1 MMMTFLLRPRKV
13 QIISN
18 GPSTSTPSLA
28 SILEAPGPWLASTWG
43 VRRNVIPIVRAHS
56 MLVTIS
62 ALRLML
68 PLPPRA
74 PNREDHGEPLHAATA
89 EVTIIPDFQGTRS
102 R

>member
-28 SILEAPGPWLASTWG
+28 SILVAPGPWLASTWG
-43 VRRNVIPIVRAHS
+43 VRINVIPIMRAHS
-56 MLVTIS
+56 MLATIS
-62 ALRLML
+62 DLRLIV

-74 PNREDHGEPLHAATA
+74 PHREDNREPLHAPPA
-89 EVTIIPDFQGTRS
+89 EDTSIPDFQKIPS